1 MSSINFGELLDA
13 VQHHNVVVGIANLD
27 ILIICQ
33 CLECYFFMLFHGA
46 KIMIISCFLCFI
58 CNKLCLFWNLYVELI
73 RNEVKM
79 NMKNGCFWINFA
91 TKIKH
96 AVMKKGIMMLLSVLI
111 LGSCGQKQGQDV
123 KAPTRVKTHVV
134 SPGMVDNAQ
143 TYVGMVE
150 ECEATAVSFTSM
162 GVVKRMLVN
171 EGQAV
176 SKGQLIAEMDDTQAR
191 NLLSGA
197 EAQMAQANDALERY
211 KMLHDNGS
219 LPEVQW
225 VEIQSKVAQAKS
237 QLEVAKKNLKDCR
250 LTAPVSGIVGKKL
263 IGTGETALPSQAVVS
278 ILDISTVKV
287 KVAIPEAEIGGIN
300 ANTPTSIS
308 VEAINGS
315 YQGGKIEKGV
325 QADAL
330 THTYDIRINVAN
342 GNRKLLPGMV
352 ASVRFVSDG
361 SQAVGG
367 KMIPVTAVQK
377 KSDGTLFVWTVD
389 KDSTA
394 HRTTV
399 TIGQTQGNYISIID
413 GLSIGDRI
421 ATEGYQK
428 LSENT
433 KVVF

>member
-1 MSSINFGELLDA
+1 
-13 VQHHNVVVGIANLD
+13 
-27 ILIICQ
+27 
-33 CLECYFFMLFHGA
+33 
-46 KIMIISCFLCFI
+46 
-58 CNKLCLFWNLYVELI
+58 
-73 RNEVKM
+73 
-79 NMKNGCFWINFA
+79 
-91 TKIKH
+91 
-96 AVMKKGIMMLLSVLI
+96 MKKSLIGLLTVLMVC
-111 LGSCGQKQGQDV
+111 SCGEKKESGA
-123 KAPTRVKTHVV
+123 KAPTRVKTQLV
-134 SPGMVDNAQ
+134 SPAFSDDAQ
-143 TYVGMVE
+143 TYVGIVE
-150 ECEATAVSFTSM
+150 EREATAVSFTGM

-171 EGQAV
+171 EGQTV

-191 NLLSGA
+191 NLLTGA
-197 EAQMAQANDALERY
+197 EAQMTQANDALARY

-225 VEIQSKVAQAKS
+225 VEIQSKVTQAKS
-237 QLEVAKKNLKDCR
+237 QLEVSKKNLADCR
-250 LTAPVSGIVGKKL
+250 LTAPVSGIIGKKL

-287 KVAIPEAEIGGIN
+287 KVAVPEAEIGGLN
-300 ANTPTSIS
+300 ATTPTNIS

-315 YQGGKIEKGV
+315 FQGGRIEKGV

-342 GNRKLLPGMV
+342 GDRKLLPGMV

-361 SQAVGG
+361 SQAIGS
-367 KMIPVTAVQK
+367 KMVPVTAVQK
-377 KSDGTLFVWTVD
+377 KSDGSLFVWTVD

-399 TIGQTQGNYISIID
+399 TIGQTQGNYVSVID

-428 LSENT
+428 LSEGT